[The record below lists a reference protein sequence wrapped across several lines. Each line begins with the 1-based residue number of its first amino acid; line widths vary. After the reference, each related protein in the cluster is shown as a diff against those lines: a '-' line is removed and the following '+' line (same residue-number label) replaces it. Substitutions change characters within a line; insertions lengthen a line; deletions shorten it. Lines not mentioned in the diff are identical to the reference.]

1 MSFRQDRTNPS
12 TAVSNWHG
20 RSETPKGWPSTR
32 VSTWMNGG
40 LFGAGAGAAGFE
52 KIGSTNAGG
61 TTTVTFT
68 GIDSTKYQTYMV
80 VWKTINTTTTLDNR
94 VRLNGT
100 DDTSGNIYQSNWRY
114 KGSSGNVQSNQN
126 AETYPMVGGTP
137 KGSGDDQ
144 VFSQTWVC
152 GPSLAG
158 TGKPMY
164 QYWGSLNAGSNPI
177 RVGFAYNTA
186 FSTAALTNA
195 TTIITVNNGT
205 SSQNFPA
212 GTIVSAYGYRLAS

>member
-1 MSFRQDRTNPS
+1 MTGISAGKTWSRIGAEVAPTSSASSGVWQMQEVAENVGAGT
-12 TAVSNWHG
+12 
-20 RSETPKGWPSTR
+20 WPSPQ
-32 VSTWMNGG
+32 
-40 LFGAGAGAAGFE
+40 LEGFE

-61 TTTVTFT
+61 STSVTFT

-100 DDTSGNIYQSNWRY
+100 DSSSGNIYQSNWY
-114 KGSSGNVQSNQN
+114 YVSNSSDYHSNQN

-137 KGSGDDQ
+137 KGAGDDQ
-144 VFSQTWVC
+144 VFSQTWIS

-164 QYWGSLNAGSNPI
+164 QFW
-177 RVGFAYNTA
+177 
-186 FSTAALTNA
+186 
-195 TTIITVNNGT
+195 
-205 SSQNFPA
+205 
-212 GTIVSAYGYRLAS
+212 

>member
-1 MSFRQDRTNPS
+1 MTGISAGKTWSRIGAEVAPTSSAASGVWQIGEVAENVGAGT
-12 TAVSNWHG
+12 
-20 RSETPKGWPSTR
+20 WPSPQ
-32 VSTWMNGG
+32 
-40 LFGAGAGAAGFE
+40 LEGFE

-61 TTTVTFT
+61 STSVTFT

-100 DDTSGNIYQSNWRY
+100 DSSSGNIYQSNWY
-114 KGSSGNVQSNQN
+114 YVSNSSDYHSNQN

-137 KGSGDDQ
+137 KGAGDDQ
-144 VFSQTWVC
+144 VFSQTWIS

-164 QYWGSLNAGSNPI
+164 QFWGSLNDGSNI
-177 RVGFAYNTA
+177 RNGLAYNTA
-186 FSTAALTNA
+186 FSTLALTNA
-195 TTIITVNNGT
+195 TTEITVNNGADT
-205 SSQNFPA
+205 QNFPA
-212 GTIVSAYGYRLAS
+212 GTIVSAYGYRLNA

>member
-40 LFGAGAGAAGFE
+40 LFGSTASGGFE

-80 VWKTINTTTTLDNR
+80 VWKTINSTTTLDNR
-94 VRLNGT
+94 LRLNGT

-114 KGSSGNVQSNQN
+114 AYPGTGNQQGNQA

-137 KGSGDDQ
+137 KGSGSDQ
-144 VFSQTWVC
+144 IFSQSWIA
-152 GPSLAG
+152 GPSLD

-164 QYWGSLNAGSNPI
+164 QYWGSLNDGSNPI

-186 FSTAALTNA
+186 FHNTTLTDP
-195 TTIITVNNGT
+195 TTIITVNNGVT
-205 SSQNFPA
+205 SQNFPT

>member
-1 MSFRQDRTNPS
+1 MPTGYESGKTWSPIGAQP
-12 TAVSNWHG
+12 AVSTSAASRVWTMNEVAAYEG
-20 RSETPKGWPSTR
+20 ADTWPAPQ
-32 VSTWMNGG
+32 VE
-40 LFGAGAGAAGFE
+40 GFE

-80 VWKTINTTTTLDNR
+80 VWKTINSTTTLDNR

-100 DDTSGNIYQSNWRY
+100 NDASGNIYQSNWRY
-114 KGSSGNVQSNQN
+114 KGSSGNAQSNQN

-137 KGSGDDQ
+137 KGSNSDQ

-152 GPSLAG
+152 GPSLS

-164 QYWGSLNAGSNPI
+164 QYWGSLNDGSNPI

-186 FSTAALTNA
+186 FYNSTLTNP
-195 TTIITVNNGT
+195 TTIITVNNGVT
-205 SSQNFPA
+205 SQNFPT
-212 GTIVSAYGYRLAS
+212 GTIVSAYGYRLNA

>member
-32 VSTWMNGG
+32 VSTWINGG
-40 LFGAGAGAAGFE
+40 LFGSASAGGFE
-52 KIGSTNAGG
+52 KIGSTSAGG
-61 TTTVTFT
+61 TTEVTFT

-80 VWKTINTTTTLDNR
+80 VWKTPNSSDSLDNR
-94 VRLNGT
+94 FRLNGT
-100 DDTSGNIYQSNWRY
+100 DSSSGNIYQSNWNY
-114 KGSSGNVQSNQN
+114 VSNSTAYRSN
-126 AETYPMVGGTP
+126 SNLETYPMLGGTP
-137 KGSGDDQ
+137 KGTNSSQ
-144 VFSQTWVC
+144 IFSQSFLS
-152 GPSLAG
+152 GPSLSG

-164 QYWGSLNAGSNPI
+164 QFWGSLNDGSNI

-186 FSTAALTNA
+186 FSVIALTNA
-195 TTIITVNNGT
+195 TTEISINPGIDT
-205 SSQNFPA
+205 QQFPS